1 MRVLLRSSTIV
12 CLPYLILP
20 APTQPY
26 FFYHNTNDLTDDIN
40 YMYYFHCWKSMDLPV
55 KLFCRKITS

>member
-26 FFYHNTNDLTDDIN
+26 FFWHNTNDLTDDIN
-40 YMYYFHCWKSMDLPV
+40 YMYYFHCRKSMDLPV
-55 KLFCRKITS
+55 K